1 MLLQTQTQDDEYRL
15 FTDSTISYMGDSLV
29 EEKFKKNL
37 MVEPT
42 ISEAYTFDGN
52 YTLIW
57 IISCC
62 SVLHYTMLLF

>member
-1 MLLQTQTQDDEYRL
+1 
-15 FTDSTISYMGDSLV
+15 MGDSLV

-62 SVLHYTMLLF
+62 SVLHYTVLLF